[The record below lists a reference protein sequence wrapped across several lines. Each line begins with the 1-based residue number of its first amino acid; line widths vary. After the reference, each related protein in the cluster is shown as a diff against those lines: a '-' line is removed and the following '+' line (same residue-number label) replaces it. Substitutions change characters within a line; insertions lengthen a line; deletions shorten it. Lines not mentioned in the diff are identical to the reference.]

1 MPYPLI
7 YALFYLCVLALLAPY
22 WLLLVGAVRRVL
34 IRNGR
39 LRRLQAEGAV
49 LLVSGNMGRWIAFD
63 PNIGLDPLT
72 ATNWGPWFA
81 RGEVGL
87 FLIGLLLIG
96 LGYFLE
102 RRPRPGLRPWPSR
115 PKTIAAMAL
124 FSGTALGILAY
135 AWVNYPWFA
144 LPWHA
149 PRILFTLG
157 LWPFAVGYLAFG
169 GDRNEPCDYEE

>member
-1 MPYPLI
+1 MSYVLVF
-7 YALFYLCVLALLAPY
+7 ALFYLCVLVLLVPYGILLA
-22 WLLLVGAVRRVL
+22 GAIRRVL
-34 IRNGR
+34 IRGGR
-39 LRRLQAEGAV
+39 LRRLQVEGAF
-49 LLVSGNMGRWIAFD
+49 LLVAGTVSKWIVFD
-63 PNIGLDPLT
+63 PNIAIDPLR
-72 ATNWGPWFA
+72 ATNWGYWFS
-81 RGEVGL
+81 RGEIGL
-87 FLIGLLLIG
+87 FLIGLLLLG

-102 RRPRPGLRPWPSR
+102 RRPRPGLRPWPRR

-124 FSGTALGILAY
+124 FTGTALGIMAY

-169 GDRNEPCDYEE
+169 GHRDEPHEP